1 MIFLLNLS
9 YQKNIFL
16 VNLHNIKIYSVMK
29 VLVDVPSNEVY
40 SFIELINTKNYQI
53 IEDSDIIISE
63 EQIEILEERKNTPK
77 SQFISR
83 EQFSLNLRNRHEK
96 I

>member
-1 MIFLLNLS
+1 
-9 YQKNIFL
+9 
-16 VNLHNIKIYSVMK
+16 MK

-53 IEDSDIIISE
+53 IDDTDFVFNE
-63 EQIEILEERKNTPK
+63 EQIKILEERKNTPK

-83 EQFSLNLRNRHEK
+83 EQFRLNLRNRYDK
-96 I
+96 L

>member
-1 MIFLLNLS
+1 
-9 YQKNIFL
+9 
-16 VNLHNIKIYSVMK
+16 MK

-40 SFIELINTKNYQI
+40 SFIELIDTKNYQI
-53 IEDSDIIISE
+53 IDDSDIVFTE
-63 EQIEILEERKNTPK
+63 EQIKILEERKNTPK

-83 EQFSLNLRNRHEK
+83 EQFRLNLRNRYAS